1 MFLNPLIGFSRLGSG
16 FRAVIW
22 GLPPTWATLM
32 STAATTHVRITGA
45 AARAAERPWAEMSGP
60 SPRWLT
66 TSGEEMRRKASRI
79 ELCST
84 STRCGAVALSANS
97 AANMTTAPLRS
108 ADLATEPFLR
118 ACWRFFGVAFS
129 VFSPAISGDPQRV
142 EGGGDRVLELVGDPA
157 RREGQGHAEDEQ
169 ADRDLGR
176 EADLEDVE
184 LRHNARDDAE
194 RGVGDDDG
202 EHDRRRELH
211 RRDEDAGER
220 VLGARDHRA
229 EGRVVDERHELVG
242 VVQALDD
249 PGVAVD
255 RDEDRDA
262 DERVKV
268 RDDRGVVARDRVDE
282 GAEREADQR
291 VHQRAGGGHRAEQ
304 DGDREGERE
313 ADEQLLHGQRAQ
325 AVDVERHPVALQR
338 EGGHAD
344 READR
349 RQAAHAA
356 GDHLRAEHRRD
367 DEQRRDAGD
376 HEHEARDLLLR
387 ELLEE
392 RVRVHGPTICGIEA
406 HSAVVYVSIW
416 PSIQG
421 PKSTITAT
429 SAMTFGM
436 NASVC
441 SWICVTDWKI
451 DTIRP
456 TTRPAISI
464 GIATFIATEIASIA
478 RETTTSWFISGSSP
492 RAIG

>member
-1 MFLNPLIGFSRLGSG
+1 MFLIPLIGFRRLGSG

-22 GLPPTWATLM
+22 GLPPTCATLT
-32 STAATTHVRITGA
+32 STPAATHVRITGA
-45 AARAAERPWAEMSGP
+45 AAKAAERPWAEMSGP

-66 TSGEEMRRKASRI
+66 TSGEEIRPKASRI
-79 ELCST
+79 DACST
-84 STRCGAVALSANS
+84 STRCGAVALRANI
-97 AANMTTAPLRS
+97 AANMTIAPLRS

-118 ACWRFFGVAFS
+118 ACARFLGVAFS

-142 EGGGDRVLELVGDPA
+142 QGDRDRVLELVGDPA
-157 RREGQGHAEDEQ
+157 RGERERHAEHEQ

-184 LRHNARDDAE
+184 LRHDARHDAE
-194 RGVGDDDG
+194 RGVGEDDR

-211 RRDEDAGER
+211 RRDEDAGEG
-220 VLGARDHRA
+220 VLDTGDHRA
-229 EGRVVDERHELVG
+229 EHGVVDERHELVRA
-242 VVQALDD
+242 VEALDD

-255 RDEDRDA
+255 RDEHGHA
-262 DERVKV
+262 DERVEL
-268 RDDRGVVARDRVDE
+268 RQDRGVVAGERVDQR
-282 GAEREADQR
+282 AEREADQR
-291 VHQRAGGGHRAEQ
+291 VHQRAGGGHGGEQ
-304 DGDREGERE
+304 DRDREGEGEPDDELLGRPRAPAHERERHAVALRRQRRHAGGE
-313 ADEQLLHGQRAQ
+313 ADGGE
-325 AVDVERHPVALQR
+325 AL
-338 EGGHAD
+338 
-344 READR
+344 
-349 RQAAHAA
+349 HAA
-356 GDHLRAEHRRD
+356 RDHLRAEHRSD
-367 DEQRRDAGD
+367 DEQRRDGGD
-376 HEHEARDLLLR
+376 HQHEDRALLLG

-421 PKSTITAT
+421 PKRTITAT

-492 RAIG
+492 QAIG